1 MMCDFITGDDMAGR
15 DWKKYYAENKDGM
28 NKARQKYAK
37 NHEKFI
43 SVRLN
48 RTNDADIIARLEAAS
63 NKMGYIK
70 RLIREDIARS
80 GFDPGPKPVKPGDP
94 PPISTEPVEPVQ
106 TREQTPEELAELE
119 AIKKAWGIKD

>member
-1 MMCDFITGDDMAGR
+1 MMFDFITGDDMAGR
-15 DWKKYYAENKDGM
+15 DWRKYYAENKDGM

-70 RLIREDIARS
+70 RLIRDDIKRTGWTYKA
-80 GFDPGPKPVKPGDP
+80 PAPVP
-94 PPISTEPVEPVQ
+94 PEPVEPVP